1 MTLLGLTV
9 IVVDTWWVVAIVGIT
24 HMTASVVLGTMV
36 WRQLDSE
43 EREADAT
50 DRSGV

>member
-1 MTLLGLTV
+1 
-9 IVVDTWWVVAIVGIT
+9 
-24 HMTASVVLGTMV
+24 MTASVVLGTMV